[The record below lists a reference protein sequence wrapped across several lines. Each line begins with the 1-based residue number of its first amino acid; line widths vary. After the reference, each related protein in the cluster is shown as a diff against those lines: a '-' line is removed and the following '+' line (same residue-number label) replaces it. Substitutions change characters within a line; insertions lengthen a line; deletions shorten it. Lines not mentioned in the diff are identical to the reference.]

1 MTIVIMLLL
10 YISTT
15 VNLLLL
21 LGLFQ
26 RNCQVTLTGCDD
38 VSNDSGI
45 NIETIEESHIRYGNE
60 EDFESSYAETTRAS
74 KATKA
79 TKATNKDH
87 RINFSQ
93 ERSNSKKKSSE
104 LEIVLY
110 VWFFFNK
117 FSFKQLCK

>member
-45 NIETIEESHIRYGNE
+45 NIETIEESQHIRYGNE

-110 VWFFFNK
+110 VWFFLKYILF
-117 FSFKQLCK
+117 

>member
-1 MTIVIMLLL
+1 MLLL

-26 RNCQVTLTGCDD
+26 RNCQVKLTGCDD